1 MWFWGYVAVGF
12 LMLFWLPGISIIMLF
27 LFPVLLIGHSFITG
41 VIDGSRNRRA
51 AREAANQFNE
61 PQGSEQ
67 LSHEDVKPSV
77 DAALLSKRSEE
88 SFELARQQ
96 EIEAAEAQASSEQSF
111 SHHHEVLSSSPA
123 EEFTSWQDRLEAEA
137 RG

>member
-1 MWFWGYVAVGF
+1 MWFWSYVAVGF

-41 VIDGSRNRRA
+41 VIDGSRNRRS
-51 AREAANQFNE
+51 AREAAKQSHE

-67 LSHEDVKPSV
+67 LPHEDVKPSV
-77 DAALLSKRSEE
+77 DPVLLSKRSEA

-96 EIEAAEAQASSEQSF
+96 EVEAAEAQASSEQSF
-111 SHHHEVLSSSPA
+111 LHHHEVSSPSTA